1 MRRGFTLLEI
11 LVALAVLAIFTTAL
25 LAFTQG
31 TLTANRVAR
40 KQAQLLEELKDAAG
54 YLADTLQEAQ
64 RVLSSAKI
72 KQNEEDQNKNEED
85 QNKNEEDCQPPTCLA
100 VLLPEPGGTC
110 ALRAYRLEARSA
122 VGDDYKSPD
131 PWANANTRML
141 REYRLGGQS
150 CSATTFSGAE
160 PYVVLDLVDND
171 LVDNASTLA
180 FFQVE
185 TSPTAV
191 TLNIRLKAREAGRIL
206 FVPGAGQTYSLRVYP
221 RNTP

>member
-1 MRRGFTLLEI
+1 
-11 LVALAVLAIFTTAL
+11 VALAVLAIFTTAL

-54 YLADTLQEAQ
+54 YLADTLQSAQ
-64 RVLSSAKI
+64 RVLSSATV
-72 KQNEEDQNKNEED
+72 NGRG
-85 QNKNEEDCQPPTCLA
+85 CQPPTCLA
-100 VLLPEPGGTC
+100 VLLPEGGAC
-110 ALRAYRLEARSA
+110 ALRAYKLEARSA

-131 PWANANTRML
+131 PWADANTRVL
-141 REYRLGGQS
+141 REYRLTGQS
-150 CSATTFSGAE
+150 CSATTFSGAQ

-171 LVDNASTLA
+171 STLA

-191 TLNIRLKAREAGRIL
+191 TLNIRLKAREGGRTF

-221 RNTP
+221 RNAP

>member
-64 RVLSSAKI
+64 RVLSSATV
-72 KQNEEDQNKNEED
+72 NGR
-85 QNKNEEDCQPPTCLA
+85 DCQPPTCLA
-100 VLLPEPGGTC
+100 VLLPEGGTC
-110 ALRAYRLEARSA
+110 ALRAYRLEARSG
-122 VGDDYKSPD
+122 VGDNYKSPD
-131 PWANANTRML
+131 PWADANTRML
-141 REYRLGGQS
+141 REYRRTGQS
-150 CSATTFSGAE
+150 CSATTFSGAQ
-160 PYVVLDLVDND
+160 PYVVLDLVDD
-171 LVDNASTLA
+171 ASTLA
-180 FFQVE
+180 FFQVQ
-185 TSPTAV
+185 TSPTAI
-191 TLNIRLKAREAGRIL
+191 TLNIRLKAREGGRTL
-206 FVPGAGQTYSLRVYP
+206 FVPGAGQAYRLRVYP

>member
-64 RVLSSAKI
+64 RVLSSATV
-72 KQNEEDQNKNEED
+72 NGSG
-85 QNKNEEDCQPPTCLA
+85 CQPPTCLA
-100 VLLPEPGGTC
+100 VLLPEPGGAC

-131 PWANANTRML
+131 PWADANTRML
-141 REYRLGGQS
+141 REYRRTGQS
-150 CSATTFSGAE
+150 CSATTFSGAQ
-160 PYVVLDLVDND
+160 PYVVLD

-180 FFQVE
+180 FFQVQ

-191 TLNIRLKAREAGRIL
+191 TLNIRLKAREGGRIL
-206 FVPGAGQTYSLRVYP
+206 FVPGAGQTYRLRVYP

>member
-54 YLADTLQEAQ
+54 YLADTLKEAQ
-64 RVLSSAKI
+64 RVLSSATV
-72 KQNEEDQNKNEED
+72 NGSG
-85 QNKNEEDCQPPTCLA
+85 CQPPTCLA

-110 ALRAYRLEARSA
+110 ALRAYRLEARSG

-131 PWANANTRML
+131 PWADANTRML
-141 REYRLGGQS
+141 REYRLTGQS
-150 CSATTFSGAE
+150 CSATTFSGAQ

-171 LVDNASTLA
+171 NNLA
-180 FFQVE
+180 FFQVQ
-185 TSPTAV
+185 TSPTAI
-191 TLNIRLKAREAGRIL
+191 TLNIRLKAREGGRIL
-206 FVPGAGQTYSLRVYP
+206 FVPGEGQAYSLRVYP
-221 RNTP
+221 RNAP

>member
-40 KQAQLLEELKDAAG
+40 RQAQLLEELKDAAG

-64 RVLSSAKI
+64 RVLSSATV
-72 KQNEEDQNKNEED
+72 NGRN
-85 QNKNEEDCQPPTCLA
+85 CQPPTCLA
-100 VLLPEPGGTC
+100 VLLPEGGTC
-110 ALRAYRLEARSA
+110 TLRAHRLEARSA
-122 VGDDYKSPD
+122 VGDNYKSPD
-131 PWANANTRML
+131 PWADANTRVL

-150 CSATTFSGAE
+150 CSATTFSGAQ

-171 LVDNASTLA
+171 NNLA
-180 FFQVE
+180 FFQVH
-185 TSPTAV
+185 TSPTAI
-191 TLNIRLKAREAGRIL
+191 TLNIRLKAREGGRIL

-221 RNTP
+221 RNAP

>member
-1 MRRGFTLLEI
+1 MKRGFTLPEI

-54 YLADTLQEAQ
+54 YLADTLQGAQ
-64 RVLSSAKI
+64 RVLSSATV
-72 KQNEEDQNKNEED
+72 NGRG
-85 QNKNEEDCQPPTCLA
+85 CQPPTCLA
-100 VLLPEPGGTC
+100 VLLPEDGAC
-110 ALRAYRLEARSA
+110 ALRAYRLEARSG
-122 VGDDYKSPD
+122 VGDNYKSPD
-131 PWANANTRML
+131 PWADANTRML
-141 REYRLGGQS
+141 REYRLTGQS
-150 CSATTFSGAE
+150 CSATTFSGAQ
-160 PYVVLDLVDND
+160 PYVVLD

-180 FFQVE
+180 FFEVQ

-191 TLNIRLKAREAGRIL
+191 TLNIRLKAREGGRIL

-221 RNTP
+221 RNAP

>member
-1 MRRGFTLLEI
+1 MKRGFTLLEI

-64 RVLSSAKI
+64 RVLSSATV
-72 KQNEEDQNKNEED
+72 NGSGCE
-85 QNKNEEDCQPPTCLA
+85 PSTCLA
-100 VLLPEPGGTC
+100 VLLPEGGTC

-131 PWANANTRML
+131 PWADANTRML
-141 REYRLGGQS
+141 REYRLTGQS
-150 CSATTFSGAE
+150 CSATTFSGAQ
-160 PYVVLDLVDND
+160 PYVVLDLVDD
-171 LVDNASTLA
+171 DSTLA
-180 FFQVE
+180 FFQVQ

-191 TLNIRLKAREAGRIL
+191 TLNIRLKAREGWRIL
-206 FVPGAGQTYSLRVYP
+206 FVPGARQTYSLRVYP
-221 RNTP
+221 RNAP

>member
-40 KQAQLLEELKDAAG
+40 KQAQLLEELKEAAG
-54 YLADTLQEAQ
+54 YLADTLQGAQ
-64 RVLSSAKI
+64 RVLSSATI
-72 KQNEEDQNKNEED
+72 NES
-85 QNKNEEDCQPPTCLA
+85 DCQPPTCLA

-110 ALRAYRLEARSA
+110 ALRAYKLEARSG
-122 VGDDYKSPD
+122 VGGDYKSPD
-131 PWANANTRML
+131 PWADANTRML
-141 REYRLGGQS
+141 REYRLTGQS
-150 CSATTFSGAE
+150 CLATTFSGAQ
-160 PYVVLDLVDND
+160 PYVVLDLVDD
-171 LVDNASTLA
+171 DSTLA
-180 FFQVE
+180 FFQTQ

-191 TLNIRLKAREAGRIL
+191 TLNIRLKAREGGRIL

-221 RNTP
+221 RNAP

>member
-64 RVLSSAKI
+64 KVLSWATV
-72 KQNEEDQNKNEED
+72 NGRG
-85 QNKNEEDCQPPTCLA
+85 CQPPTCLA
-100 VLLPEPGGTC
+100 VLLPESGGTC
-110 ALRAYRLEARSA
+110 ALRAYRLEARSD

-131 PWANANTRML
+131 PWADANTRTL
-141 REYRLGGQS
+141 REYRLTGQS
-150 CSATTFSGAE
+150 CSATTFSGAQ
-160 PYVVLDLVDND
+160 PYVVLD

-180 FFQVE
+180 FFQVQA
-185 TSPTAV
+185 SPTAI
-191 TLNIRLKAREAGRIL
+191 TLNIRLKAREGGRTL

-221 RNTP
+221 RNAP

>member
-1 MRRGFTLLEI
+1 MKRGFTLLEI
-11 LVALAVLAIFTTAL
+11 LVALAVLAIFTTTL

-64 RVLSSAKI
+64 RVLSSATV
-72 KQNEEDQNKNEED
+72 NGSG
-85 QNKNEEDCQPPTCLA
+85 CQPPTCLA

-110 ALRAYRLEARSA
+110 ALRAYRLEARSD

-131 PWANANTRML
+131 PWADANTRIL
-141 REYRLGGQS
+141 REYRLTGQS
-150 CSATTFSGAE
+150 CSATTFSNAQ
-160 PYVVLDLVDND
+160 PYVVLD

-180 FFQVE
+180 FFQVQ

-191 TLNIRLKAREAGRIL
+191 TLNIRLKAREGGRTL
-206 FVPGAGQTYSLRVYP
+206 YVPGAGQTYSLRVYP
-221 RNTP
+221 RNAP

>member
-64 RVLSSAKI
+64 RVLSSATV
-72 KQNEEDQNKNEED
+72 NGRG
-85 QNKNEEDCQPPTCLA
+85 CQPPTCLA
-100 VLLPEPGGTC
+100 VLLPEGSAC
-110 ALRAYRLEARSA
+110 ALRAYRLEARSG

-131 PWANANTRML
+131 PWADANTRML
-141 REYRLGGQS
+141 REYRRTGQS
-150 CSATTFSGAE
+150 CSATTFSGAQ
-160 PYVVLDLVDND
+160 PYVVLDLVDD
-171 LVDNASTLA
+171 DNNLA
-180 FFQVE
+180 FFQVQ
-185 TSPTAV
+185 TSPTAI
-191 TLNIRLKAREAGRIL
+191 TLNIRLKAREGGRIL

-221 RNTP
+221 RNAP

>member
-54 YLADTLQEAQ
+54 YLADTLQGAQ
-64 RVLSSAKI
+64 RVLSSATV
-72 KQNEEDQNKNEED
+72 NGRG
-85 QNKNEEDCQPPTCLA
+85 CQPPTCLA
-100 VLLPEPGGTC
+100 VLLPEGGAC
-110 ALRAYRLEARSA
+110 ALRAYRLEARSD
-122 VGDDYKSPD
+122 VRDDYKSPD
-131 PWANANTRML
+131 PWADANTRML
-141 REYRLGGQS
+141 REYRLTGQS
-150 CSATTFSGAE
+150 CSATTFSGAQ

-185 TSPTAV
+185 TPPTAV
-191 TLNIRLKAREAGRIL
+191 TLNIRLKAREGGRTL
-206 FVPGAGQTYSLRVYP
+206 YAPGAGQTYSLRVYP
-221 RNTP
+221 RNAP

>member
-40 KQAQLLEELKDAAG
+40 RQAQLLEELKDAAG
-54 YLADTLQEAQ
+54 YLADTLQGAQ
-64 RVLSSAKI
+64 RVLSSATV
-72 KQNEEDQNKNEED
+72 NGRG
-85 QNKNEEDCQPPTCLA
+85 CQPPTCLA
-100 VLLPEPGGTC
+100 VLLPEGGAC
-110 ALRAYRLEARSA
+110 ALRAYRLEARSD
-122 VGDDYKSPD
+122 VRDDYKSPD
-131 PWANANTRML
+131 PWADANTRTL
-141 REYRLGGQS
+141 REYRLTGQS
-150 CSATTFSGAE
+150 CSATTFSGAQ

-171 LVDNASTLA
+171 STLA

-185 TSPTAV
+185 TSPTAI
-191 TLNIRLKAREAGRIL
+191 TLNIRLKAREGGRIL

-221 RNTP
+221 RNAP

>member
-1 MRRGFTLLEI
+1 MRQGFTLLEI

-64 RVLSSAKI
+64 RVLSSATV
-72 KQNEEDQNKNEED
+72 NGSG
-85 QNKNEEDCQPPTCLA
+85 CQPPTCLA

-110 ALRAYRLEARSA
+110 ALRAYRLEARSG
-122 VGDDYKSPD
+122 VGDDYKSPN
-131 PWANANTRML
+131 PWADANTRML

-150 CSATTFSGAE
+150 CSATTFSGAQ
-160 PYVVLDLVDND
+160 PYVVLDLVDD
-171 LVDNASTLA
+171 ASNSA
-180 FFQVE
+180 FFQVQ
-185 TSPTAV
+185 TSPTAI
-191 TLNIRLKAREAGRIL
+191 TLNIRLKAREGGRIL
-206 FVPGAGQTYSLRVYP
+206 FVPGAGQAYSLRVYP
-221 RNTP
+221 RNAP

>member
-1 MRRGFTLLEI
+1 MKRGFTLLEI
-11 LVALAVLAIFTTAL
+11 LVALAVLAIFTTTL

-64 RVLSSAKI
+64 RVLSSATV
-72 KQNEEDQNKNEED
+72 NGSG
-85 QNKNEEDCQPPTCLA
+85 CQPPTCLA

-110 ALRAYRLEARSA
+110 ALRAYRLEARSD

-131 PWANANTRML
+131 PWADANTRIL
-141 REYRLGGQS
+141 REYRLTGQS
-150 CSATTFSGAE
+150 CSATTFSNAQ
-160 PYVVLDLVDND
+160 PYVVLD

-180 FFQVE
+180 FFQVQ

-191 TLNIRLKAREAGRIL
+191 TLNIRLKAREGGRIL

-221 RNTP
+221 RNAL

>member
-1 MRRGFTLLEI
+1 MRRGLTLLEI

-54 YLADTLQEAQ
+54 YLADTLQGGQ
-64 RVLSSAKI
+64 RVLSSATV
-72 KQNEEDQNKNEED
+72 NGRG
-85 QNKNEEDCQPPTCLA
+85 CQPPTCLA

-110 ALRAYRLEARSA
+110 ALRAYRLEARSD
-122 VGDDYKSPD
+122 VGDNYKSPD
-131 PWANANTRML
+131 PWADANTRML

-150 CSATTFSGAE
+150 CSATTFSGAQ

-171 LVDNASTLA
+171 NNLA
-180 FFQVE
+180 FFQVQ
-185 TSPTAV
+185 TSPTAI
-191 TLNIRLKAREAGRIL
+191 TLNIRLKAREGGRIL

-221 RNTP
+221 RNAP

>member
-1 MRRGFTLLEI
+1 MKRGFTLLEI

-54 YLADTLQEAQ
+54 YLADTLQGAQ
-64 RVLSSAKI
+64 RVLSSATV
-72 KQNEEDQNKNEED
+72 NGRG
-85 QNKNEEDCQPPTCLA
+85 CQPPTCLA
-100 VLLPEPGGTC
+100 VLLPEGSTC

-122 VGDDYKSPD
+122 VRDDYKSPD
-131 PWANANTRML
+131 PWADANTRML

-150 CSATTFSGAE
+150 CSATTFSGAQ
-160 PYVVLDLVDND
+160 PYVVLD

-180 FFQVE
+180 FFQVQ
-185 TSPTAV
+185 TSPTAI
-191 TLNIRLKAREAGRIL
+191 TLNIRLKAREGGRTL

>member
-1 MRRGFTLLEI
+1 MKRGFTLLEI

-64 RVLSSAKI
+64 RVLSSATV
-72 KQNEEDQNKNEED
+72 NGSG
-85 QNKNEEDCQPPTCLA
+85 CQPPTCLA

-110 ALRAYRLEARSA
+110 ALRAYRLEARSR

-131 PWANANTRML
+131 PWADANTRML
-141 REYRLGGQS
+141 REYRLTGQS
-150 CSATTFSGAE
+150 CSATTFSGAQ
-160 PYVVLDLVDND
+160 PYVVLDLVDD
-171 LVDNASTLA
+171 ASTLA
-180 FFQVE
+180 FFQVQ
-185 TSPTAV
+185 TSPTAI
-191 TLNIRLKAREAGRIL
+191 TLNIRLKAREVGRTL
-206 FVPGAGQTYSLRVYP
+206 FVPGAGQAYSLRVYP
-221 RNTP
+221 RNAP

>member
-64 RVLSSAKI
+64 RVLSSATI
-72 KQNEEDQNKNEED
+72 NGSG
-85 QNKNEEDCQPPTCLA
+85 CQPPTCLA
-100 VLLPEPGGTC
+100 VLLPKDGTC
-110 ALRAYRLEARSA
+110 ALRAYRLEARSD

-131 PWANANTRML
+131 PWADANTRML
-141 REYRLGGQS
+141 REYRLTGQS
-150 CSATTFSGAE
+150 CSATTFSGAQ
-160 PYVVLDLVDND
+160 PYVVLDLVDD
-171 LVDNASTLA
+171 ASTLA
-180 FFQVE
+180 FFQVQ

-191 TLNIRLKAREAGRIL
+191 TLNIRLKAREGGRIL

>member
-31 TLTANRVAR
+31 TLTAHRVAR

-54 YLADTLQEAQ
+54 YLADTLQGAQ
-64 RVLSSAKI
+64 RVLSSATV
-72 KQNEEDQNKNEED
+72 NETATVNGR
-85 QNKNEEDCQPPTCLA
+85 DCQLPTCLA
-100 VLLPEPGGTC
+100 VLLPEGGTC
-110 ALRAYRLEARSA
+110 ALRAYRLEARSD

-131 PWANANTRML
+131 PWADANTRML

-150 CSATTFSGAE
+150 CSATTFNGAQ
-160 PYVVLDLVDND
+160 PYVVLDLVDD
-171 LVDNASTLA
+171 ASTLA
-180 FFQVE
+180 FFQVQ
-185 TSPTAV
+185 TSSTAI
-191 TLNIRLKAREAGRIL
+191 TLNIRLKAREGGRIL

>member
-1 MRRGFTLLEI
+1 MKRGFTLPEI

-64 RVLSSAKI
+64 RVLSSATI
-72 KQNEEDQNKNEED
+72 NGSG
-85 QNKNEEDCQPPTCLA
+85 CQPPTCLA
-100 VLLPEPGGTC
+100 VLLPKDGTC
-110 ALRAYRLEARSA
+110 ALRAYRLEARSD

-131 PWANANTRML
+131 PWADANTRML
-141 REYRLGGQS
+141 REYRLTGQS
-150 CSATTFSGAE
+150 CSATTFSGAQ
-160 PYVVLDLVDND
+160 PYVVLDLVDD
-171 LVDNASTLA
+171 ASTLA

-185 TSPTAV
+185 TSPTAI
-191 TLNIRLKAREAGRIL
+191 TLNIRLKAREGGRTL
-206 FVPGAGQTYSLRVYP
+206 FVPGADQTYSLRVYP

>member
-1 MRRGFTLLEI
+1 MRRGFSLLEI

-40 KQAQLLEELKDAAG
+40 KQAQLLDELKDAAG
-54 YLADTLQEAQ
+54 YLADTLQGAQ
-64 RVLSSAKI
+64 RVLSSATV
-72 KQNEEDQNKNEED
+72 NGRG
-85 QNKNEEDCQPPTCLA
+85 CQPPTCLA
-100 VLLPEPGGTC
+100 VLLPESGGAC

-122 VGDDYKSPD
+122 VRDDYKSPD
-131 PWANANTRML
+131 PWADANTRTL
-141 REYRLGGQS
+141 REYRLTGQS
-150 CSATTFSGAE
+150 CSATTFSGAQ

-171 LVDNASTLA
+171 STLA

-185 TSPTAV
+185 TSPTAI
-191 TLNIRLKAREAGRIL
+191 TLNIRLKAREGGRIL

-221 RNTP
+221 RNAP

>member
-64 RVLSSAKI
+64 RVLSSATV
-72 KQNEEDQNKNEED
+72 NGRG
-85 QNKNEEDCQPPTCLA
+85 CQPPTCLA
-100 VLLPEPGGTC
+100 VLLPESGGAC
-110 ALRAYRLEARSA
+110 ALRAYRLEARSG

-131 PWANANTRML
+131 PWADANTRML

-150 CSATTFSGAE
+150 CSATTFSGAQ
-160 PYVVLDLVDND
+160 PYVVLDLVDD
-171 LVDNASTLA
+171 ASTPA
-180 FFQVE
+180 FFQVQ
-185 TSPTAV
+185 TSPTAI
-191 TLNIRLKAREAGRIL
+191 TLNIRLKAREGGRTL
-206 FVPGAGQTYSLRVYP
+206 FVPGAGQAYRLRVYP
-221 RNTP
+221 RNAP

>member
-54 YLADTLQEAQ
+54 YLADTLQGAQ
-64 RVLSSAKI
+64 RVLSSATV
-72 KQNEEDQNKNEED
+72 NGRG
-85 QNKNEEDCQPPTCLA
+85 CQPPTCLA
-100 VLLPEPGGTC
+100 VLLPEDGAC
-110 ALRAYRLEARSA
+110 ALRAYRLEARSG

-131 PWANANTRML
+131 PWADANTRML

-150 CSATTFSGAE
+150 CSATTFSGAQ
-160 PYVVLDLVDND
+160 PYVVLDLVDD
-171 LVDNASTLA
+171 ASNLA
-180 FFQVE
+180 FFQVQ
-185 TSPTAV
+185 TSPTTAIA
-191 TLNIRLKAREAGRIL
+191 LNIRLKAREGGRTL
-206 FVPGAGQTYSLRVYP
+206 FVPGAGQAYSLRVYP
-221 RNTP
+221 RNAP

>member
-64 RVLSSAKI
+64 RVLSSATV
-72 KQNEEDQNKNEED
+72 NGRG
-85 QNKNEEDCQPPTCLA
+85 CQPPTCLA

-110 ALRAYRLEARSA
+110 ALRAYRLEARSD
-122 VGDDYKSPD
+122 VRDDYKSPD
-131 PWANANTRML
+131 PWADANTRML
-141 REYRLGGQS
+141 REYRLTGQS
-150 CSATTFSGAE
+150 CSATTFSGAQ
-160 PYVVLDLVDND
+160 PYVVLD

-180 FFQVE
+180 FFQVQ

-191 TLNIRLKAREAGRIL
+191 TLNIRLKAREGGRIL

>member
-64 RVLSSAKI
+64 RVLSSATV
-72 KQNEEDQNKNEED
+72 NGRG
-85 QNKNEEDCQPPTCLA
+85 CQPPTCLA
-100 VLLPEPGGTC
+100 VLLPEPGGAC
-110 ALRAYRLEARSA
+110 ALRAYRLEARSD
-122 VGDDYKSPD
+122 VGDNYKSPD
-131 PWANANTRML
+131 PWADANTRML

-150 CSATTFSGAE
+150 CSATTFSGAQ
-160 PYVVLDLVDND
+160 PYVVLDLVDD
-171 LVDNASTLA
+171 DSALA
-180 FFQVE
+180 FFQVQ
-185 TSPTAV
+185 TSPTAI
-191 TLNIRLKAREAGRIL
+191 TLNIRLKAREGGRTL
-206 FVPGAGQTYSLRVYP
+206 FVPGAGQAYSLRVYP
-221 RNTP
+221 RNAP

>member
-64 RVLSSAKI
+64 RVLSSATV
-72 KQNEEDQNKNEED
+72 NGRG
-85 QNKNEEDCQPPTCLA
+85 CQPPTCLA
-100 VLLPEPGGTC
+100 VLLPEGGAC
-110 ALRAYRLEARSA
+110 ALRAYRLEARSG

-131 PWANANTRML
+131 PWADANTRML

-150 CSATTFSGAE
+150 CSATTFSGAQ
-160 PYVVLDLVDND
+160 PYVVLD

-180 FFQVE
+180 FFQVQ
-185 TSPTAV
+185 TSPTAI
-191 TLNIRLKAREAGRIL
+191 TLNIRLKAREGGRTL
-206 FVPGAGQTYSLRVYP
+206 YVPGAGQTYSLRVYP
-221 RNTP
+221 RNAP

>member
-1 MRRGFTLLEI
+1 MKRGFTLLEI

-64 RVLSSAKI
+64 RVLSSATV
-72 KQNEEDQNKNEED
+72 NGRG
-85 QNKNEEDCQPPTCLA
+85 CQPPTCLA

-110 ALRAYRLEARSA
+110 ALRAYRLEARSD
-122 VGDDYKSPD
+122 VGDNYKSPD
-131 PWANANTRML
+131 PWADANTRML
-141 REYRLGGQS
+141 REYRLTGQS
-150 CSATTFSGAE
+150 CSATTFSGAQ
-160 PYVVLDLVDND
+160 PYVVLD

-180 FFQVE
+180 FFQVQ

-191 TLNIRLKAREAGRIL
+191 TLNIRLKAREGGRIL

>member
-1 MRRGFTLLEI
+1 MKRGFTLLEI

-54 YLADTLQEAQ
+54 YLADTLQGAQ
-64 RVLSSAKI
+64 RVLSSATV
-72 KQNEEDQNKNEED
+72 NGRG
-85 QNKNEEDCQPPTCLA
+85 CQPPTCLA
-100 VLLPEPGGTC
+100 VLLPGGGTC
-110 ALRAYRLEARSA
+110 ALRAYRLEARSD
-122 VGDDYKSPD
+122 VRDDYKSPD
-131 PWANANTRML
+131 PWADANTRML
-141 REYRLGGQS
+141 REYRLTGQS
-150 CSATTFSGAE
+150 CSATTFSGAQ
-160 PYVVLDLVDND
+160 PYVVLD

-185 TSPTAV
+185 TSPTAI

-221 RNTP
+221 RNAP

>member
-11 LVALAVLAIFTTAL
+11 LVALAVLAVFTTAL

-40 KQAQLLEELKDAAG
+40 KQAQLLEDLKDAAG
-54 YLADTLQEAQ
+54 YLADTLQGAQ
-64 RVLSSAKI
+64 RVLSSATV
-72 KQNEEDQNKNEED
+72 NGR
-85 QNKNEEDCQPPTCLA
+85 DCRPSTCLA
-100 VLLPEPGGTC
+100 VLLPELGGAC

-131 PWANANTRML
+131 PWADANTRTL

-150 CSATTFSGAE
+150 CSATTFSGAQ
-160 PYVVLDLVDND
+160 PYVVLDLVDD
-171 LVDNASTLA
+171 DSTLA
-180 FFQVE
+180 FFQVQTQ
-185 TSPTAV
+185 TSPTAI
-191 TLNIRLKAREAGRIL
+191 TLNIRLKAREGGRIL
-206 FVPGAGQTYSLRVYP
+206 YVPGAGQTYSLRVYP